1 MRLKKIQSV
10 FAIASLFTFVLT
22 GCGSAPSLVTGENEL
37 IIATKETESAVMY
50 PMTIQHAFGETI
62 IESKPQRVAAISWGN
77 QDVPLALGVIPVGV
91 SQANYGV
98 VDGSGLLPWTAAKF
112 KELGVQDPF
121 FFKDTDGLDYEA
133 ISDVQPDVI
142 LAAYSGITQEE
153 YDLLS
158 KIAPVV
164 AYPNLPWQT
173 FWRDQIIIN
182 AAGMGMKP
190 EGENTVTRLKGNA
203 DSEPVYLI
211 KGIIPSGTNTYV
223 SIQTNNEE
231 IRVIGPLY
239 DGETLIID
247 TGKVTAKVVDTS
259 GETLRNGLPL
269 MQELNFP
276 VLRKGNNTVTITPVG
291 ADFTELKI
299 QAKSRWR

>member
-1 MRLKKIQSV
+1 MG
-10 FAIASLFTFVLT
+10 FTFNGISSQSMNINARLT
-22 GCGSAPSLVTGENEL
+22 NWQASPSLRNSFVTIPGKPGVADFGSDIAEK
-37 IIATKETESAVMY
+37 IITVHCNVYPQYKFSKLVSVMDNLADWLN
-50 PMTIQHAFGETI
+50 PERGVQ
-62 IESKPQRVAAISWGN
+62 QLVLD
-77 QDVPLALGVIPVGV
+77 DVPDRYFIARLSEAVDCDRLILSAGAFDLKFVCPDPHAYALTDETYTI
-91 SQANYGV
+91 
-98 VDGSGLLPWTAAKF
+98 TA
-112 KELGVQDPF
+112 
-121 FFKDTDGLDYEA
+121 
-133 ISDVQPDVI
+133 
-142 LAAYSGITQEE
+142 
-153 YDLLS
+153 
-158 KIAPVV
+158 
-164 AYPNLPWQT
+164 
-173 FWRDQIIIN
+173 
-182 AAGMGMKP
+182 
-190 EGENTVTRLKGNA
+190 EGENIVTRLKGNA

-291 ADFTELKI
+291 ADFMELKI